1 MIRPH
6 ADSTDIAFRSLLS
19 LVFLSAVLWML
30 GCDRGEVK
38 VPADTT
44 VTPPETTP
52 VLKVGLLQPPGYYP
66 SFTRGAQ
73 LARDTINAAGGVNG
87 MQLALVG
94 KDERSDTLAATL
106 TALIE
111 VEKVVGIIGPVFSSH
126 AVTIDPNVEI
136 PMLAGATD
144 ANRVTQT
151 NDFIFLVSGSNVLH
165 GELMANFAVETL
177 KAETVA
183 VILQGEDVYSGGVAN
198 AFGIEFQDLGGTLT
212 DAHFYPAGATDFTEQ
227 LTAIK
232 AADPDV
238 LFLASFAP
246 EVPRI
251 MEAARA
257 MGIAAIFIG
266 GDGMDDPEN
275 MFGTLE
281 DNTPLEGTYYTTN
294 LDLTSEDPSTKH
306 FISAYETKFG
316 EIPDGVAASGYDN
329 VRVLIQA
336 IETAGSTD
344 PVAVRDAIAATQNYA
359 GATFISHF
367 DAQRHAVK
375 GVGII
380 KIENGQVVPHTFVS
394 GVATDAVV
402 GN

>member
-1 MIRPH
+1 MK
-6 ADSTDIAFRSLLS
+6 TTVFRCLLS
-19 LVFLSAVLWML
+19 LVFLSAVLWMF

-73 LARDTINAAGGVNG
+73 LARDTINAADGVNG

-94 KDERSDTLAATL
+94 KDELSDTLAATL
-106 TALIE
+106 TELVE

-126 AVTIDPNVEI
+126 AVKIDPGVHV

-165 GELMANFAVETL
+165 GNLMARFAVETL
-177 KAETVA
+177 SAETA
-183 VILQGEDVYSGGVAN
+183 AIILQDQDVYSMGIAE
-198 AFGIEFQDLGGTLT
+198 AFGAQFEKLGGTIAG
-212 DAHFYPAGATDFTEQ
+212 DAQTYPVGAADFTEQ
-227 LTAIK
+227 LTVIK
-232 AADPDV
+232 ATEPDV

-251 MEAARA
+251 MEAARE
-257 MGIAAIFIG
+257 MGIESIFIG
-266 GDGMDDPEN
+266 GDGMEDPEN
-275 MFGTLE
+275 MLGTLT

-294 LDLTSEDPSTKH
+294 LDLTSEDPATQQ
-306 FISAYETKFG
+306 FIAAYKTKFG
-316 EIPDGVAASGYDN
+316 EVPDGVAASGYDN
-329 VRVLIQA
+329 VHLLMMAIQMA
-336 IETAGSTD
+336 ESTD
-344 PVAVRDAIAATQNYA
+344 PAAVRDAIAATEDYT
-359 GATFISHF
+359 GATAISRF

-375 GVGII
+375 GVGIM
-380 KIENGQVVPHTFVS
+380 KIENGQILPHTFVAGDIL
-394 GVATDAVV
+394 GVSD
-402 GN
+402 